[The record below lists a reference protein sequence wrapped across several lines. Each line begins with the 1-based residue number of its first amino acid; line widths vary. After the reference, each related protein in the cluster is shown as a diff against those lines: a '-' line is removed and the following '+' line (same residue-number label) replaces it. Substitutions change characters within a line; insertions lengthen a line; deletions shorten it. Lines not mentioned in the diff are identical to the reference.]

1 MSWTVKHNPLLGIIE
16 VTLSGL
22 HTATEQRD
30 SVTKRISVEKETGTT
45 RTLIDASEVEEFP
58 SVSQVIDLPSR
69 LYPELGANRTSHIAF
84 VLPVS
89 ETARESVQFL
99 ETACV
104 NRGWNLKTFP
114 DRKSA
119 LDWLTDNTASNKL
132 DAGDKRSRT

>member
-1 MSWTVKHNPLLGIIE
+1 MSWMVKHNPLLGIIE

-30 SVTKRISVEKETGTT
+30 SVTKRISVEKETVTT
-45 RTLIDASEVEEFP
+45 RILIDASEVEEFP

-89 ETARESVQFL
+89 EPARESVQFL

-104 NRGWNLKTFP
+104 NRGVESKDIP
-114 DRKSA
+114 RPKKCA
-119 LDWLTDNTASNKL
+119 
-132 DAGDKRSRT
+132 